1 MITIPEDY
9 IYLFNIAVIVIYVLF
24 VMKGMHKGVLSQ
36 LLDLFGTLI
45 AFFVSWRYSDIGSN
59 FFSLVPKSILPFQ
72 DTLLAEDIYA
82 LANRTVW
89 FLLLFI
95 ICKIIFHLLSKLF
108 DGIQKVPGLKEI
120 SSLLGGLFGFFSAT
134 IWIIV
139 ICTVLKMP
147 VFTNGQVIYN
157 HSMLSNINETAV
169 QAVNML
175 GVSTDTSDLF
185 NDIYL
190 KVKDMPDNDKEAV
203 TKWLEGQGYKSN

>member
-1 MITIPEDY
+1 M
-9 IYLFNIAVIVIYVLF
+9 
-24 VMKGMHKGVLSQ
+24 
-36 LLDLFGTLI
+36 
-45 AFFVSWRYSDIGSN
+45 
-59 FFSLVPKSILPFQ
+59 
-72 DTLLAEDIYA
+72 
-82 LANRTVW
+82 
-89 FLLLFI
+89 
-95 ICKIIFHLLSKLF
+95 LSKLF

-157 HSMLSNINETAV
+157 RSMLSNINETAV

-203 TKWLEGQGYKSN
+203 TKWLEDQGYKSN

>member
-24 VMKGMHKGVLSQ
+24 IMKGMHKGVLSQ

-59 FFSLVPKSILPFQ
+59 FFSLVPKSILPLQ

-157 HSMLSNINETAV
+157 RSMLSNINETAV

-203 TKWLEGQGYKSN
+203 TKWLEDQGYKSN

>member
-45 AFFVSWRYSDIGSN
+45 AFFVSWRYSDIGSS
-59 FFSLVPKSILPFQ
+59 FFSLVPKSILAFQ

-139 ICTVLKMP
+139 ICTALKMP

-157 HSMLSNINETAV
+157 RSMLSNINETAV

-203 TKWLEGQGYKSN
+203 TKWLEDQGYKSN